1 VGSVCSQYVDDGP
14 AIGRQLACSAGIL
27 SAYCHHTKLCL
38 QRVKREHNRRFV
50 QGSMV
55 LCLLILGGQAFA
67 SLLSEGIGR
76 RLRLSAGASRPI
88 PPDYPPTVLMSFQ
101 I

>member
-1 VGSVCSQYVDDGP
+1 
-14 AIGRQLACSAGIL
+14 
-27 SAYCHHTKLCL
+27 
-38 QRVKREHNRRFV
+38 
-50 QGSMV
+50 MV

-88 PPDYPPTVLMSFQ
+88 PSDYPPTVLMSLQ